1 MGGMYCLVAVLLI
14 VDSLHFVFAR
24 LLLPHIAPSIAVFY
38 VIAIGTVEVGLF
50 GFIKRR
56 IHFKTLRRH
65 PWFFLSIGALIGAS
79 TLINYE
85 AVAFIDPGTA
95 SLLAKASI
103 LMSFGLGVLWLREKL
118 VKSQFA
124 GAFLAIAGVILIT
137 YQSGDYV
144 RLGALLILL
153 SAFMY
158 ALHTAIVKR
167 FGGTIDFVEFF
178 FFRLLATG
186 AVLLPIVWI
195 SRSMVWPTG
204 QTWGLLFI
212 TATVDVTI
220 SRSLFYLVLRR
231 MKMSVHSIVLTFS
244 PVVAVLWSLYLF
256 GTMPTDRQLIG
267 GIVIL
272 IGVLIVN
279 LKQKS

>member
-1 MGGMYCLVAVLLI
+1 MGRIFCLVAVLLI

-50 GFIKRR
+50 GFLKRR
-56 IHFKTLRRH
+56 IHFKTLGRH
-65 PWFFLSIGALIGAS
+65 PWFFLSIGALIGVS
-79 TLINYE
+79 TIINYK
-85 AVAFIDPGTA
+85 AMAFIDPGTA

-103 LMSFGLGVLWLREKL
+103 LMSFGLGVLWLREEL

-124 GAFLAIAGVILIT
+124 GAFLAIAGVILVT

-144 RLGALLILL
+144 RLGALLILV

-186 AVLLPIVWI
+186 AVLLPIVWV
-195 SRSMVWPTG
+195 SRSMVWPAG

-212 TATVDVTI
+212 TATVDITI

-231 MKMSVHSIVLTFS
+231 MKMSIHSIVLTLS
-244 PVVAVLWSLYLF
+244 PVVAIMWSLYLF
-256 GTMPTDRQLIG
+256 RTLPTDRQLMG
-267 GIVIL
+267 GIVVL

-279 LKQKS
+279 LKQKN

>member
-1 MGGMYCLVAVLLI
+1 MAVLLI

-50 GFIKRR
+50 GFLKRR
-56 IHFKTLRRH
+56 IHFKTLGRH
-65 PWFFLSIGALIGAS
+65 PWFFLSIGALIGIS

-124 GAFLAIAGVILIT
+124 GAFLALAGVIMMTFQL
-137 YQSGDYV
+137 GDYI
-144 RLGALLILL
+144 RLGSLLILV

-158 ALHTAIVKR
+158 ALHIAIVKR
-167 FGGTIDFVEFF
+167 FGGPIDFVEFF

-186 AVLLPIVWI
+186 AVLLPIVWV
-195 SRSMVWPTG
+195 SRSMVWPAG

-231 MKMSVHSIVLTFS
+231 MKMSVHSIVLTLS

-256 GTMPTDRQLIG
+256 NTAPGVRQLVG
-267 GIVIL
+267 GIAVL
-272 IGVLIVN
+272 VGALIVT
-279 LKQKS
+279 LKKT

>member
-1 MGGMYCLVAVLLI
+1 MI

-50 GFIKRR
+50 GFLKRR
-56 IHFKTLRRH
+56 IHFKTLGRH
-65 PWFFLSIGALIGAS
+65 PWFFLSIGTLIGIS
-79 TLINYE
+79 TIINYK
-85 AVAFIDPGTA
+85 AMAFIDPGTA

-124 GAFLAIAGVILIT
+124 GAFLAIAGVILVT

-144 RLGALLILL
+144 RLGAMLILV

-167 FGGTIDFVEFF
+167 FGGSIDFVEFF

-186 AVLLPIVWI
+186 AVLLPIVWV
-195 SRSMVWPTG
+195 SRSMVWPAG

-231 MKMSVHSIVLTFS
+231 MKMSIHSIVLTLS

-256 GTMPTDRQLIG
+256 KIMPTDMQLIG
-267 GIVIL
+267 GIVVL
-272 IGVLIVN
+272 IGVLIIN
-279 LKQKS
+279 LKRKN

>member
-1 MGGMYCLVAVLLI
+1 MAVLLI

-50 GFIKRR
+50 GFLKRR
-56 IHFKTLRRH
+56 IHFKTLGRH
-65 PWFFLSIGALIGAS
+65 PWFFLSIGALIGVS
-79 TLINYE
+79 TIINYK
-85 AVAFIDPGTA
+85 AMAFIDPGTA

-103 LMSFGLGVLWLREKL
+103 LMSFGLGVLWLREEL

-124 GAFLAIAGVILIT
+124 GAFLAIAGVILVT

-144 RLGALLILL
+144 RLGALLILV

-186 AVLLPIVWI
+186 AVLLPIVWV
-195 SRSMVWPTG
+195 SRSMVWPAG

-212 TATVDVTI
+212 TATVDITI

-231 MKMSVHSIVLTFS
+231 MKMSIHSIVLTLS
-244 PVVAVLWSLYLF
+244 PVVAIMWSLYLF
-256 GTMPTDRQLIG
+256 RTLPTDRQLMG
-267 GIVIL
+267 GIVVL

-279 LKQKS
+279 LKQKN